1 MTSPRI
7 AVLEPYGTVQTF
19 MDNNVP
25 DAMHY
30 YDDTLHTYLKGSTY
44 TYEFKTLTQHK
55 DVQYLVEGNKLSFF
69 FNDTGYYLTIMTVER
84 GGIETTITA
93 YGLCLELNNEE
104 VDEYTGSS
112 MSFTDYINA
121 FGFEKSFDIG
131 VNEVSDKSISCDW
144 TGSSTILA
152 RLYSLATNFSAE
164 LEFVT
169 ELNSDYTLKGVTLN
183 VYREHDDNHQGIGE
197 DKTSQ
202 VLRYPSDIHS
212 ITKTS
217 DITELVTGIRPTGK
231 DGLQISSLAGRS
243 VYDDNGKLLYYVLGN
258 NIVAPQARDRFPSSI
273 LASNMED
280 HYTIKIWDY
289 DTDSVETLY
298 GQSLAELK
306 KYCDPEVT
314 YTVDAYIDGN
324 IGDSYTI
331 EDTEYNPT
339 LYLTARITEQQISF
353 TNPSNS
359 STTFDNFEETQAKTN
374 SELLQEMQA
383 LIEKNKQLD
392 CIISSTNGILFK
404 ADDDT
409 TQLTATV
416 VDGGVDVAD
425 NYQIQWYKD
434 GTELSTDKTITV
446 NASDVE
452 SKAVYS
458 FKVFTGETLKGQT
471 EVTVMKLESG
481 TNAYLH
487 VAYANSADG
496 LLDFS
501 LTDSDRKYLGQYSDS
516 STVNSTDPSKYRWS
530 AIKGEDAQSLI
541 DYVLQYYISTSNTA
555 PTGGEWKEGNIDY
568 VSDTYLWKRYKATYE
583 NPSETKYTEPY
594 LDASWNTIDRKV
606 IEISKQAENA
616 ETTANTANTNAS
628 SAKELATSAN
638 TNASSAVSKASE
650 AQSSVDSANA
660 EIKKINTEITSVQTS
675 IDNAVADVN
684 TNAKDIASI
693 KETYAT
699 KTELTNEST
708 SIKADVSTEI
718 TKQVGALETKVSE
731 TYEAKSDAV
740 TMKGELQTQIT
751 QNANNISSHASEIS
765 SLQADTSQA
774 QKDIQSA
781 MTKATE
787 AETLANTA
795 KENAAKA
802 QTDVDTAKANLAT
815 AQSEL
820 DTAKANL
827 ATVTG
832 RVDATEKDIADAQS
846 AVETAQ
852 KNIEQAQADVKSAT
866 TKAENAQATADT
878 AKTNAQTAQDAVNA
892 LTSRVTTAETNIIQN
907 ANSITTQ
914 AKSISEV
921 STVAN
926 SANSKVDNLEIGGRN
941 LLLNSSLHENYD
953 KWETAIGN
961 GYTCEFV
968 TKENYQCL
976 HIHSS
981 VLTQTTYFSQ
991 PMLKK
996 LSANTEYTM
1005 SGWYWTE
1012 NIVKGT
1018 TNYTIMNCYADGNYK
1033 KDGTSHWFGVK
1044 ASNMN
1049 INTGGWIY
1057 FTNTFITPTSDIL
1070 DNAKWFSVMF
1080 YARDFT
1086 GDIYIRDL
1094 KLEKGNKATDW
1105 TPAPEDTQADIDD
1118 VKQVADTANTNASSA
1133 KETADKVEQGL
1144 ATADQEIQN
1153 LSSELTQAQT
1163 VLQTQIEQKADAI
1176 VSEVSSTYAKFD
1188 DVNRVEEKLNT
1199 TIDQT
1204 KDSITTT
1211 VNQSVSTLQSQVDSV
1226 KTTTDSI
1233 SNYMK
1238 FDSDGLELGKSD
1250 SAIKTKIDN
1259 ESWAIVDSG
1268 VEVVKVTNQNLTIT
1282 NGIFLKE
1289 IHVGNFAF
1297 VPRANGSLD
1306 FKKVGD

>member
-1 MTSPRI
+1 MDSPRI

-44 TYEFKTLTQHK
+44 TYEFKTLTQHE
-55 DVQYLVEGNKLSFF
+55 DVRYLVEGNKISFF
-69 FNDTGYYLTIMTVER
+69 FNNTGYYLTIMTVER

-131 VNEVSDKSISCDW
+131 VNEVTDKSISCDW

-183 VYREHDDNHQGIGE
+183 VYREHDDTHQGVGE

-217 DITELVTGIRPTGK
+217 DITDLVTGIRPTGK

-289 DTDSVETLY
+289 DTDNVETLY

-359 STTFDNFEETQAKTN
+359 STTFDNFEETQAQTN

-404 ADDDT
+404 TDGDS

-416 VDGGVDVAD
+416 FDGGVDVAD
-425 NYQIQWYKD
+425 NYSIQWYKD
-434 GTELSTDKTITV
+434 GTELTTDKTITI

-458 FKVFTGETLKGQT
+458 FKVFTGETFKGQT
-471 EVTVMKLESG
+471 EVTVMRLESG

-516 STVNSTDPSKYRWS
+516 STVNSTDPSRYRWS
-530 AIKGEDAQSLI
+530 AIKGEDAQSLV
-541 DYVLQYYISTSNTA
+541 DYVLQYYISTANTTQ
-555 PTGGEWKEGNIDY
+555 TGGEWKEGNIDY

-594 LDASWNTIDRKV
+594 LDSSWNTIDRKV

-616 ETTANTANTNAS
+616 QATANTANTNAS

-650 AQSSVDSANA
+650 AQTSVDSANA
-660 EIKKINTEITSVQTS
+660 EIKKINTEISTVQTS
-675 IDNAVADVN
+675 IDSAVADVN
-684 TNAKDIASI
+684 ANAKDIASI

-708 SIKADVSTEI
+708 NIKADVSTEI
-718 TKQVGALETKVSE
+718 TKQVGALESKVSE

-774 QKDIQSA
+774 QKDIKSA

-802 QTDVDTAKANLAT
+802 QSDVDTAKANLAT
-815 AQSEL
+815 AQTEL

-866 TKAENAQATADT
+866 TIAENAQATANT
-878 AKTNAQTAQDAVNA
+878 ANTNAQTAQDAVDA
-892 LTSRVTTAETNIIQN
+892 LTSRVTTAETNITQN

-914 AKSISEV
+914 AKSISDV

-926 SANSKVDNLEIGGRN
+926 SANSKIDNLE
-941 LLLNSSLHENYD
+941 
-953 KWETAIGN
+953 K
-961 GYTCEFV
+961 
-968 TKENYQCL
+968 
-976 HIHSS
+976 
-981 VLTQTTYFSQ
+981 
-991 PMLKK
+991 
-996 LSANTEYTM
+996 
-1005 SGWYWTE
+1005 
-1012 NIVKGT
+1012 
-1018 TNYTIMNCYADGNYK
+1018 
-1033 KDGTSHWFGVK
+1033 
-1044 ASNMN
+1044 
-1049 INTGGWIY
+1049 
-1057 FTNTFITPTSDIL
+1057 
-1070 DNAKWFSVMF
+1070 
-1080 YARDFT
+1080 
-1086 GDIYIRDL
+1086 
-1094 KLEKGNKATDW
+1094 
-1105 TPAPEDTQADIDD
+1105 
-1118 VKQVADTANTNASSA
+1118 
-1133 KETADKVEQGL
+1133 GL

-1188 DVNRVEEKLNT
+1188 DITRVEEKLNT

-1211 VNQSVSTLQSQVDSV
+1211 VNQSVSTLRSQVDSV
-1226 KTTTDSI
+1226 KATTDSI